1 MDWTLVAIGVVLT
14 LFAVVW
20 RLQAMVRMDRLERK
34 IDAIMRLLEVDLTQG
49 RPMSEMVKQLARDPM
64 NKIEAIRLYRQE
76 TGVGLAEAKDAVEAY
91 MAQQ

>member
-1 MDWTLVAIGVVLT
+1 MDWTLVGCGVVLT
-14 LFAVVW
+14 LFVVVW

-34 IDAIMRLLEVDLTQG
+34 IDAIIRHLEVDLTQG
-49 RPMSEMVKQLARDPM
+49 RPMSDMVKQLARDPM

-91 MAQQ
+91 IAQR